1 MPGAIPEDDQAPRQ
15 WPLDE
20 PKEESVAEESS
31 PQFLPERTKP
41 TWEQNFSEMYD
52 IGEQYYKGEGVSQDE
67 TEAVRWWLMAA
78 EEGDPRALY
87 GLGVA
92 YLNGRG
98 VAKDVTEAARWYML
112 AAEVGYP
119 KAQNTIG
126 VCYKNGTG
134 VKKDFAEAV
143 KWYRLAAQQDHA
155 MAQSNLGV
163 CYANGEGVDR
173 DYEEAS
179 FWFTLAE
186 ANGNDTA
193 QSYREKLEK
202 RLSEDQKARVQTRV
216 QVWLETKF

>member
-1 MPGAIPEDDQAPRQ
+1 
-15 WPLDE
+15 
-20 PKEESVAEESS
+20 
-31 PQFLPERTKP
+31 
-41 TWEQNFSEMYD
+41 
-52 IGEQYYKGEGVSQDE
+52 
-67 TEAVRWWLMAA
+67 
-78 EEGDPRALY
+78 
-87 GLGVA
+87 
-92 YLNGRG
+92 
-98 VAKDVTEAARWYML
+98 ML